1 MVNTEDPKFKDLKK
15 SDKEAKL
22 DKIIA
27 KIDEK
32 IGDRQFYVD
41 LLNSR
46 KISLLAIKSN
56 L

>member
-22 DKIIA
+22 DKIIE

-46 KISLLAIKSN
+46 KSKLISFKNN

>member
-1 MVNTEDPKFKDLKK
+1 MVNTDDPKFKDLKK

-41 LLNSR
+41 LLNTR
-46 KISLLAIKSN
+46 KTAILAIKAN